1 MKSRKGSFWS
11 KLLLTYSIVALLPLL
26 GIMAVLFHLK
36 WKAANQE
43 IQNTV
48 DYTAQLLGVQME
60 SIRNTMSFISLDLMS
75 SEEFMTAAKGLYNDK
90 STSYENAKN
99 YRTMHREISA
109 YSYNS
114 SSYGIVFF
122 SDKGYFMTNESY
134 NRQYNYAYRLPKGAL
149 DDYDWI
155 QEAGVNYGKEIL
167 LPVSSGMLPNT
178 DKQSFSLVRAVRD
191 PGKVIGYLGVSLT
204 GENLSQLLETGGL
217 YNIEIMLLCEERIL
231 YRSEGFPIKEVAA
244 EKKEMKFEG
253 FGENYL
259 VSVAWPADSPL
270 CVVALVSK
278 RDIFRRNWQDCAARG
293 ITGLSV
299 AAVTFGV
306 ICIFARMMSAP
317 LTLFTRKMQNTTVQN
332 LREDSFEIEKIPF
345 HEIRILYMEFFKMRQ
360 RLDVMIENEI
370 MMKTL
375 QAKERLS
382 YLQAQINPH
391 FLYNTL
397 NSIGIMGAEVGDD
410 RIYDSCQMLSQVL
423 KYAITE
429 KESNFA
435 TFEEELEN
443 TERYLQLMKLRFEDK
458 LSFQIEC
465 DEKIRKLKTLR
476 IILQPFVENIFE
488 HGFDPSHTNLSIV
501 IRGYVKEDRWYI
513 SIMDDG
519 AGMPERALGRMKA
532 EIQEILREAEQLR
545 TPLRE
550 NNNIGIKNTL
560 VRMKLYYGENFRNTI
575 NNMAAGGFMVAMEGK
590 EAETLEYSEN

>member
-1 MKSRKGSFWS
+1 M
-11 KLLLTYSIVALLPLL
+11 
-26 GIMAVLFHLK
+26 
-36 WKAANQE
+36 
-43 IQNTV
+43 
-48 DYTAQLLGVQME
+48 
-60 SIRNTMSFISLDLMS
+60 
-75 SEEFMTAAKGLYNDK
+75 
-90 STSYENAKN
+90 
-99 YRTMHREISA
+99 
-109 YSYNS
+109 
-114 SSYGIVFF
+114 
-122 SDKGYFMTNESY
+122 
-134 NRQYNYAYRLPKGAL
+134 
-149 DDYDWI
+149 
-155 QEAGVNYGKEIL
+155 
-167 LPVSSGMLPNT
+167 
-178 DKQSFSLVRAVRD
+178 
-191 PGKVIGYLGVSLT
+191 
-204 GENLSQLLETGGL
+204 
-217 YNIEIMLLCEERIL
+217 
-231 YRSEGFPIKEVAA
+231 
-244 EKKEMKFEG
+244 
-253 FGENYL
+253 
-259 VSVAWPADSPL
+259 AWPADSPL

-278 RDIFRRNWQDCAARG
+278 RDIFRRNWQDFAAMG

-306 ICIFARMMSAP
+306 ICILRMMSAP

-560 VRMKLYYGENFRNTI
+560 VRMKLYYGENFRYTI